1 MHLQHCL
8 SSWAEVPRALYM
20 CQEIDL
26 GAEVSR
32 VAEPE
37 SEVSANDEL
46 EFNDFYAVGRA
57 RATKAEVHLF
67 ALVFSYASGTLR
79 PRHAHMHMRPALLA
93 DQIMPNGLPA
103 AIAVVDGDVELHL
116 LARRAVVV

>member
-1 MHLQHCL
+1 M
-8 SSWAEVPRALYM
+8 PRALYM

-46 EFNDFYAVGRA
+46 EFNDFYAVGRP
-57 RATKAEVHLF
+57 RATKAVHLF
-67 ALVFSYASGTLR
+67 ALFLSYASGTLR